1 MYLFILVDEHIHYDG
16 PRSSLAA
23 NVKLHLS
30 SEMQKKTIT
39 AMRSV
44 IMGKMFARLSIH
56 AVCFTHG
63 AKTLGEG
70 EEL

>member
-16 PRSSLAA
+16 QCSSLAT

-30 SEMQKKTIT
+30 SEMPTKTIT
-39 AMRSV
+39 AMHSV
-44 IMGKMFARLSIH
+44 ITGKMCARLSTH